1 MDWNKGY
8 SARYE
13 MTEVDPV
20 TWRDIS
26 TLRLTGGKIDRS
38 ADGLKESADID
49 MTEDPG
55 EKWIRIYLDAR
66 QNGAASRTALFTGLT
81 SAPKREIDGRRNTF
95 SAACYSVLKPC
106 DDILLPRGWYVPAG
120 ADGAKLIA
128 RLLDVIAPVSY
139 AGQKKTIN
147 TIDYVTDENGSVL
160 TTEQNNQIGIISSGI
175 TGGEIASPEL
185 STAIIAEDG
194 ETRLTMAQKIA
205 DAINWNIRITGMG
218 EIDIEPYNTEIKAV
232 FSPDADMIEPKLSV
246 ENDWYSCPNVFRAIM
261 DGMAAVARDDSAD
274 SRLST
279 ISRGREIWQEETDCD
294 LSGSETLSAYAIRR
308 LKELQNPSKTVS
320 YDRRYNP
327 DVAIG
332 SYVRLNYPQI
342 SGTVKVTSQSVT
354 LGYACTTAEEGEMVE
369 SD

>member
-1 MDWNKGY
+1 MDWSKGY
-8 SARYE
+8 SARYQ

-20 TWRDIS
+20 TWCDID
-26 TLRLTGGKIDRS
+26 TLRFTGGKIDRS
-38 ADGLKESADID
+38 ADGIKESADID
-49 MTEDPG
+49 MTDDPG
-55 EKWIRIYLDAR
+55 EKWIRIYLNAR
-66 QNGAASRTALFTGLT
+66 QNGTAFRTAIFTGLT
-81 SAPKREIDGRRNTF
+81 STPKKEMEGRRNRF
-95 SAACYSVLKPC
+95 SVACYSVLKPC
-106 DDILLPRGWYVPAG
+106 DDILMPRGWYAPAG

-128 RLLDVIAPVSY
+128 RLLAVIAPVRY
-139 AGQKKTIN
+139 AGQRKLVNI
-147 TIDYVTDENGSVL
+147 IDYITDESSTMITN
-160 TTEQNNQIGIISSGI
+160 EQNNPLGIINSVI
-175 TGGEIASPEL
+175 TGGDVVSPKL
-185 STAIIAEDG
+185 LTAIIAEDG

-218 EIDIEPYNTEIKAV
+218 EIVIEPYNTEIKAV

-369 SD
+369 

>member
-1 MDWNKGY
+1 MDWSKGY
-8 SARYE
+8 SARYQ

-20 TWRDIS
+20 TWRDID
-26 TLRLTGGKIDRS
+26 TLRFTGGKIDRS

-49 MTEDPG
+49 MTDDPG

-66 QNGAASRTALFTGLT
+66 QNGTAFRTAIFTGLT
-81 SAPKREIDGRRNTF
+81 STPKKEMEGRRN
-95 SAACYSVLKPC
+95 SYSVACYSVLKPC
-106 DDILLPRGWYVPAG
+106 DDILMSRGWYAPAG
-120 ADGAKLIA
+120 SDGAKLIA
-128 RLLDVIAPVSY
+128 KLLKVIAPVRYS
-139 AGQKKTIN
+139 GQKTIIN
-147 TIDYVTDENGSVL
+147 TIDYITDENGETL
-160 TTEQNNQIGIISSGI
+160 TTETDQPLGIITSAV
-175 TGGEIASPEL
+175 TGGDIVSPKL

-308 LKELQNPSKTVS
+308 LKELQNPSKKVS

-369 SD
+369 

>member
-106 DDILLPRGWYVPAG
+106 DDILMPRGWYAPAG

-128 RLLDVIAPVSY
+128 RLLAVIAPVRY
-139 AGQKKTIN
+139 AGQRKVVN
-147 TIDYVTDENGSVL
+147 AIDYITDESSTMITN
-160 TTEQNNQIGIISSGI
+160 EQNNPLGIINSVV
-175 TGGEIASPEL
+175 TGGDVVSPKL
-185 STAIIAEDG
+185 LTAIIAEDG

-218 EIDIEPYNTEIKAV
+218 EIVIEPYNTEIKAV

-369 SD
+369 

>member
-1 MDWNKGY
+1 MDWSKGY
-8 SARYE
+8 SAWYH

-20 TWRDIS
+20 TWRDTG

-66 QNGAASRTALFTGLT
+66 QVGTVSRTAVFTGLT
-81 SAPKREIDGRRNTF
+81 STPKKEMEGRRNNY
-95 SAACYSVLKPC
+95 SVACYSVLKPC
-106 DDILLPRGWYVPAG
+106 DDILMPRGWYAPAG
-120 ADGAKLIA
+120 SDGAKLIA
-128 RLLDVIAPVSY
+128 KLLKVIAPVRYS
-139 AGQKKTIN
+139 GQKTIIN
-147 TIDYVTDENGSVL
+147 TIDYITDENGETL
-160 TTEQNNQIGIISSGI
+160 TTENDQPLGIITSAVTVGDI
-175 TGGEIASPEL
+175 VSPKL

-218 EIDIEPYNTEIKAV
+218 EIVIEPYGEDIKAV
-232 FSPDADMIEPKLSV
+232 FSPDSDMLEPKITV
-246 ENDWYSCPNVFRAIM
+246 EDDWYASPNVFRAVSG
-261 DGMAAVARDDSAD
+261 DTSAVARDDDID

-279 ISRGREIWQEETDCD
+279 VSRGREIWQEETNCD
-294 LSGSETLSAYAIRR
+294 LSDNETLSAYVIRR
-308 LKELQNPSKTVS
+308 LKELQNHVRTVS

-327 DVAIG
+327 DVTIG
-332 SYVRLNYPQI
+332 SYVQLNYPEI
-342 SGTVKVTSQSVT
+342 SGKVKITSQSIT

-369 SD
+369 

>member
-1 MDWNKGY
+1 MDWSKGY
-8 SARYE
+8 SARYQ

-20 TWRDIS
+20 TWRDID
-26 TLRLTGGKIDRS
+26 TLRFTGGKIDRS

-49 MTEDPG
+49 MTDDPG

-66 QNGAASRTALFTGLT
+66 QNGTAFRTAIFTGLT
-81 SAPKREIDGRRNTF
+81 STPKKEMEGRRNSY

-106 DDILLPRGWYVPAG
+106 DDILLPRGWYAPAG

-218 EIDIEPYNTEIKAV
+218 EIVIEPYNTEIKAV

-261 DGMAAVARDDSAD
+261 DGMVAVARDDSAD

-369 SD
+369 